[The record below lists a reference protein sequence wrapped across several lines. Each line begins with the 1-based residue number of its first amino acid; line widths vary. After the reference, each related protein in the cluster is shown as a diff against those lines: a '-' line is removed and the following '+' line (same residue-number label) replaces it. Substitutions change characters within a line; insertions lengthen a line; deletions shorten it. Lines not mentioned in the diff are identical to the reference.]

1 MERVIF
7 CSKIWVTLFGLFA
20 ATACVSESV
29 RRDGLPDERSFEVYA
44 SSSVASDPDNRL
56 AISSSIGVLGDY
68 KYSLDGS
75 LAKSNLRG
83 IELDKKNKVV
93 KDKRTGK
100 IGITQGRL
108 IVKYVDGLNGENIA
122 LDYGLNLVDQ
132 LPSINR
138 LVVQLSDLTNLEQIQ
153 ETLSLDRRVLT
164 TSLEVYYGGYQ
175 ER

>member
-1 MERVIF
+1 
-7 CSKIWVTLFGLFA
+7 
-20 ATACVSESV
+20 
-29 RRDGLPDERSFEVYA
+29 
-44 SSSVASDPDNRL
+44 
-56 AISSSIGVLGDY
+56 
-68 KYSLDGS
+68 
-75 LAKSNLRG
+75 
-83 IELDKKNKVV
+83 V
-93 KDKRTGK
+93 KDKLTGK

-153 ETLSLDRRVLT
+153 ETLSFDRRVLT